1 MPSPQ
6 TCGAPLKSRKA
17 KGRRRSS
24 GERGIRCGSSALPS
38 GVERNGAKSN
48 EGARG
53 PLADLYASF
62 VSARKAPFSDDL
74 VEGSLERCLA
84 ALPPLCRRA
93 RITRLGDL
101 TGLDRI
107 GLPVMQAVRPAAL
120 SEVTTLGRGLSR
132 AEAAVGAL
140 ME

>member
-1 MPSPQ
+1 MPS
-6 TCGAPLKSRKA
+6 GA
-17 KGRRRSS
+17 
-24 GERGIRCGSSALPS
+24 
-38 GVERNGAKSN
+38 ERNGAKSN

-93 RITRLGDL
+93 RITRMYGEMGTIYDWMEGYFRRWGELAG
-101 TGLDRI
+101 
-107 GLPVMQAVRPAAL
+107 AA
-120 SEVTTLGRGLSR
+120 
-132 AEAAVGAL
+132 A
-140 ME
+140 